1 MLDDGGLADRIRET
15 LRACARDGRT
25 VTYRELAALC
35 QVPPPHTIHKTTLA
49 LEDLARAD
57 HDAGRPL
64 LAALAVSRGGAGIP
78 GPGFFQ
84 LLAALGRYQGP
95 DRGPQAEMAHRIE
108 LTRAI
113 DYWGQTTN

>member
-1 MLDDGGLADRIRET
+1 MPDDAELSERLRLT
-15 LRACARDGRT
+15 LRGFARDAKT

-49 LEDLARAD
+49 LEGLIRAD
-57 HDAGRPL
+57 HAAGVPL
-64 LAALAVSRGGAGIP
+64 IAALAVGRGGAGIP

-84 LLAALGRYQGP
+84 LLTALGRYQGP

-108 LTRAI
+108 LTRAL
-113 DYWGQTTN
+113 DFWGRS